1 MNEKL
6 QSVIEKINKLR
17 ALSTSS
23 NPHEA
28 ATAAARAAALIDEYQ
43 LTEAQLE
50 ADRDRESPQIA
61 GDPILRGK
69 VMPQWKVWLI
79 HSLAEHFGV
88 YSIRQVR
95 RGAEDDIKLTGRAR
109 DVEIVRYFYTWLS
122 AEVERLCRAN
132 KPPSCGMKWTVTY
145 RNGVA
150 SGIGQKLKEMKRAEA
165 ATRVSTTSAMVYL
178 DSRFALSREV
188 YVKSMAPGHR
198 VTITKG
204 CYGSDPAA
212 FNQGVRDGKAI
223 NLGAQL
229 GAGDPSSAGP
239 RLLR

>member
-17 ALSTSS
+17 ALATSS
-23 NPHEA
+23 NPNEA
-28 ATAAARAAALIDEYQ
+28 ANAAARAAALIDEYQ

-50 ADRDRESPQIA
+50 ATENRESPQIA
-61 GDPILRGK
+61 DDPILRGK
-69 VMPQWKVWLI
+69 VMPQWKTWLV
-79 HSLAEHFGV
+79 SGLAEHFGV

-95 RGAEDDIKLTGRAR
+95 RGGEDDIKLTGRAR

-132 KPPSCGMKWTVTY
+132 KPPSCGMKWTITY

-150 SGIGQKLKEMKRAEA
+150 AGICAKLKEMKRAEA
-165 ATRVSTTSAMVYL
+165 DTRVSTTSAMVYL
-178 DSRFALSREV
+178 DSRFALAREV

-198 VTITKG
+198 VTTTKG
-204 CYGSDPAA
+204 CYGSDPNA

-223 NLGAQL
+223 NLGSQL
-229 GAGDPSSAGP
+229 GSGDPPSAGP